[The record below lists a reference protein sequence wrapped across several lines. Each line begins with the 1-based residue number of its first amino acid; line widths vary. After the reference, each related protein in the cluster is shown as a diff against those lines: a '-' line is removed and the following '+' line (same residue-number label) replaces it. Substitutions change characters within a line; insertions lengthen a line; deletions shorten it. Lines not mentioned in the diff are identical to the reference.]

1 MALEVSELNSVY
13 RSPLYPHPHPH
24 LTLPLCWHAAF
35 AEEEA
40 AYVSASATRIQRK
53 RYASR
58 APLSPPASLFQAP
71 PRSHHHHHQRRH
83 VDASKKKCKSLP
95 LQIARACLFSRFKAS
110 WQTPVVRVIACGIF
124 ASPLFLLKP
133 NAVSHAIC
141 V

>member
-1 MALEVSELNSVY
+1 MCVALEVSELNSVY
-13 RSPLYPHPHPH
+13 RSPLRPHPH
-24 LTLPLCWHAAF
+24 LTLLHCWRAAF

-58 APLSPPASLFQAP
+58 APLSTPASLFQAP
-71 PRSHHHHHQRRH
+71 PPPPTTTTNAATSMPPKKNAKASPCGSH
-83 VDASKKKCKSLP
+83 VCFP
-95 LQIARACLFSRFKAS
+95 RFEAS
-110 WQTPVVRVIACGIF
+110 WQTPVVRVVACGIF

-133 NAVSHAIC
+133 NAVSHAVC